1 MNKRELINLLLYDV
15 ALEHSAIVQY
25 LYHIFLITD
34 KNITEEIEV
43 IARQEMRHLK
53 WFAQK
58 VVKLGGQVVLD
69 RLEDMIV
76 VGGPD
81 WEDML
86 SKDVDA
92 EQMAIE
98 TYTKQLEVV
107 KDESVKRLL
116 ERVIKDEEDHRIEF
130 TELKELAKESLLI
143 EGQAKKADPQ
153 TLEVLNRFL
162 KEEYQTIINY
172 LYQFFHTKDCT
183 YRDIMLDLAI
193 ESMTHMGKIGEKIGE
208 LGGMPSIEAD
218 LSPKPLRKLE
228 EQVKQEISYEQ
239 STGEDYKKVVESLK
253 DPDLQRLFRFIENQ
267 EEYHKHML
275 SEFFKTMRRLTVGS
289 LKKDDG
295 ADNKLL

>member
-1 MNKRELINLLLYDV
+1 MNKKELIALLLYDV

-34 KNITEEIEV
+34 KNITEEVEV

-58 VVKLGGQVVLD
+58 VVKLGGQVVLN

-81 WEDML
+81 WEDMMA
-86 SKDVDA
+86 KDVDA
-92 EQMAIE
+92 EQMAID
-98 TYTKQLEVV
+98 TYTKQLEIV
-107 KDESVKRLL
+107 KDDDVKKLL
-116 ERVIKDEEDHRIEF
+116 ERVIKDEEDHKIEF
-130 TELKELAKESLLI
+130 TELMQLAKETILL
-143 EGQAKKADPQ
+143 EGETKRADQQ
-153 TLEVLNRFL
+153 TLDMLNRFL

-172 LYQFFHTKDCT
+172 LYQFFHTKDCA

-208 LGGMPSIEAD
+208 FGAMPDISAD
-218 LSPKPLRKLE
+218 LSPKPLKELQK
-228 EQVKQEISYEQ
+228 QVTQEIEYEQ
-239 STGEDYKKVVESLK
+239 STKEDYKKQMESLK
-253 DPDLQRLFRFIENQ
+253 DPQIQRLFTFIENQ

-275 SEFFKTMRRLTVGS
+275 MEFFKTMRRLTVGN
-289 LKKDDG
+289 LKRDT
-295 ADNKLL
+295 